1 MGETEAAP
9 HTTKRAM
16 TAPIRL
22 SADNPGP
29 YTGDGNNT
37 WLLDGAEPTLID
49 AGTGVP
55 SHLAALERA
64 LDGRP
69 LARVLVTHN
78 HSDHAK
84 GVPALRERWPGLE
97 VFKFCV
103 DGEEGAWLPLRD
115 GQRLRAGDASLVAIH
130 TPGHA
135 VDHLLFWDAAHRAAY
150 TGDLVIRPGSV
161 LIPAGRGG
169 HLRDY
174 LRSLERLSALSPRV
188 LYPGH
193 GPIIE
198 NPAAVIAEY
207 VSHRH
212 TREAQILACL
222 AEGLT
227 DVEGLVSRLYP
238 LVPEGLLN
246 AARMTVQAHLDK
258 IREDRAEAASASQI
272 FHGSDPAHRV

>member
-1 MGETEAAP
+1 
-9 HTTKRAM
+9 M

-22 SADNPGP
+22 SAGNPGP

-55 SHLAALERA
+55 SHLAAIEQA
-64 LDGRP
+64 LGGRP
-69 LARVLVTHN
+69 LVRVLVTHN

-84 GVPALRERWPGLE
+84 GVPALRERWPGVE
-97 VFKFCV
+97 VLKFRL
-103 DGEEGAWLPLRD
+103 DGEAGDWLPLRD
-115 GQRLRAGDASLVAIH
+115 GQAIRAGDETVVAMH

-135 VDHLLFWDAAHRAAY
+135 VDHVLFWDASRRAAF

-174 LRSLERLSALSPRV
+174 LRSLERLSALDARV

-207 VSHRH
+207 VTHRQM
-212 TREAQILACL
+212 REAQILACL
-222 AEGLT
+222 ADGVT
-227 DVEGLVSRLYP
+227 DVERLVARLYP
-238 LVPEGLLN
+238 LVPDGLLD

-258 IREDRAEAASASQI
+258 IREDRAEAAPSQN
-272 FHGSDPAHRV
+272 FHGSRPTPRD